1 MGRGNRQGMLFAN
14 RSGTL
19 LQRTLN
25 YTSLFQGVESY
36 DAF

>member
-1 MGRGNRQGMLFAN
+1 MDRGNRQGMLFAICG
-14 RSGTL
+14 GTL

-25 YTSLFQGVESY
+25 NTSLFQGVESY